1 MTELTLVSKQSRPLR
16 PLVEAALA
24 NELRLVMAAIRQT
37 EERLRA
43 FELQYG
49 LPTIEFIARFENDEL
64 EETLE
69 YVEWVGENR
78 LLNHLQEKAET
89 FQGIEI
95 EN

>member
-24 NELRLVMAAIRQT
+24 NELRLVTAAVRQT
-37 EERLRA
+37 EQRLQA
-43 FELQYG
+43 FEAMYG
-49 LPTIEFIARFENDEL
+49 MATAEFIERFENDEL

-69 YVEWVGENR
+69 YVEWVGEFR
-78 LLNHLQEKAET
+78 MLRHLQEKVET

>member
-1 MTELTLVSKQSRPLR
+1 MTELTLVSKYDRSLR

-24 NELRLVMAAIRQT
+24 NELRLVEAAIRQT
-37 EERLRA
+37 EQRIKQ
-43 FELQYG
+43 FESAYQMESK
-49 LPTIEFIARFENDEL
+49 EFIDRFENDEL

-69 YVEWVGENR
+69 FIEWVGEYR
-78 LLNHLQEKAET
+78 MLSLLRDKADM

>member
-24 NELRLVMAAIRQT
+24 NELRLIMAAIHQT
-37 EERLRA
+37 EERLRD
-43 FELQYG
+43 FESTYG
-49 LPTIEFIARFENDEL
+49 VMTVEFIARFENDEL

-69 YVEWVGENR
+69 YIEWVGEHR

>member
-24 NELRLVMAAIRQT
+24 NELRLVHAAIRQT
-37 EERLRA
+37 ELRLQA
-43 FELQYG
+43 FEARYG
-49 LPTIEFIARFENDEL
+49 MTTEAFIQRFEDDEL

-69 YVEWVGENR
+69 FVEWVGEYR
-78 LLNHLQEKAET
+78 LLGHLQEKAET